1 MFVSFLIIAHAP
13 YLRRAGRQPAGEEP
27 LHEMIAQG
35 LIPLLDLLGDLQL
48 TGLGPRIAMA
58 CSPLLIEQLADPVV
72 QKHFLLWMEER
83 LARRSENLRHFELE
97 ENHHDSYLARFYL
110 EWSRQALHS
119 FTHRYNRNLAQR
131 LRELTTAR
139 VIEPLAGAASH
150 AYLPLLG
157 REESVRVQIEHG
169 ALHTARSLG
178 RPEGMW
184 LPGSGWRPG
193 IETAISNVGVRYVVL
208 DRSSLPSDAGCGP
221 IIVEGCK
228 LIAIA
233 PDEQIARH
241 IWMPELGYVGDPL
254 YRDPSDPG
262 GYQAIGLGAP
272 QPYDPYHALRRAQEH
287 ASHFAGM
294 LISESDRRSPNDILL
309 VLLDM
314 DLIGTA
320 WFEGP
325 TWLQAVMT
333 LCATHRSLKLTTPG
347 EYLKSQRPRQR
358 ATIRAG
364 SWGAG
369 GHAPWRGP
377 SSESYWQAIHAAEE
391 KMVQIAAEF
400 PSAEA
405 DQERTLNQAARELM
419 LAQTSDWPEAL
430 VATGYAEE
438 QRERWQIYLGRFDQL
453 MEMARLP
460 TISHSDRF
468 LLDQLEELDGP
479 FPNLNYRV
487 FVPHEKP
494 L

>member
-1 MFVSFLIIAHAP
+1 
-13 YLRRAGRQPAGEEP
+13 
-27 LHEMIAQG
+27 MIAQG
-35 LIPLLDLLGDLQL
+35 LIPLLNMLGDLQI
-48 TGLGPRIAMA
+48 TGLGPRVAMA
-58 CSPLLIEQLADPVV
+58 CSPLLVEQLADPVV

-83 LARRSENLRHFELE
+83 LARRSESLRHFELE
-97 ENHHDSYLARFYL
+97 ENHHDSYLSRFYL

-119 FTHRYNRNLAQR
+119 FTNRYNRNLAQR

-157 REESVRVQIEHG
+157 REESVRAQIEYG
-169 ALHTARSLG
+169 ALHTAQSLG
-178 RPEGMW
+178 RPEGVW
-184 LPGSGWRPG
+184 LPGSGWRLG
-193 IETAISNVGVRYVVL
+193 IEAAISDVGVRYVVV
-208 DRSSLPSDAGCGP
+208 DRSSLPPDAGFGP
-221 IIVEGCK
+221 VIVDGCK

-233 PDEQIARH
+233 PDERIARH

-254 YRDPSDPG
+254 YRDPSEPG

-287 ASHFAGM
+287 ASHFVEM
-294 LISESDRRSPNDILL
+294 LIAESDRRPPNEMLL

-333 LCATHRSLKLTTPG
+333 LCATHPALTLTTPG
-347 EYLKSQRPRQR
+347 EYLKANRPRQR
-358 ATIRAG
+358 ATLQVG
-364 SWGAG
+364 SWGEG

-377 SSESYWQAIHAAEE
+377 SSQVYWQSIHAAEE
-391 KMVQIAAEF
+391 KMVQIATEF

-405 DQERTLNQAARELM
+405 DQERALNQAARELM

-430 VATGYAEE
+430 VATGYAGE
-438 QRERWQIYLGRFDQL
+438 QRERWQIYLSRFEQL
-453 MEMARLP
+453 TDMARLP
-460 TISHSDRF
+460 NIGSSERF

-479 FPNLNYRV
+479 FLTLNYRM
-487 FVPHEKP
+487 FAP
-494 L
+494 

>member
-27 LHEMIAQG
+27 LHELIAQG
-35 LIPLLDLLGDLQL
+35 LIPLLDMLGDLQL
-48 TGLGPRIAMA
+48 TGLGPRVAMA
-58 CSPLLIEQLADPVV
+58 CSPLLVEQLADPVV

-83 LARRSENLRHFELE
+83 LARRGEDLRNFEAEND
-97 ENHHDSYLARFYL
+97 HHGSYLARFYL
-110 EWSRQALHS
+110 EWSRQSLRS
-119 FTHRYNRNLAQR
+119 FTSRYNRNLAQR
-131 LRELTTAR
+131 LRELVTAR

-157 REESVRVQIEHG
+157 REESVRAQIEHG

-184 LPGSGWRPG
+184 LPGSGWRSG
-193 IETAISNVGVRYVVL
+193 IEAAISDVGVRYVVV
-208 DRSSLPSDAGCGP
+208 DPASLPPDAGPGP
-221 IIVEGCK
+221 VMVEGRR
-228 LIAIA
+228 LVAIT
-233 PDEQIARH
+233 PNEMVARH
-241 IWMPELGYVGDPL
+241 IWTPELGYVGDPL

-287 ASHFAGM
+287 ASHFMHILLAE
-294 LISESDRRSPNDILL
+294 SERRPPADMLL
-309 VLLDM
+309 VLLDVS
-314 DLIGTA
+314 LIGAT

-333 LCATHRSLKLTTPG
+333 LCATHPALTLTTPG
-347 EYLKSQRPRQR
+347 EYLRALRPRQR
-358 ATIRAG
+358 VTLQAG
-364 SWGAG
+364 SWGAR

-377 SSESYWQAIHAAEE
+377 ASEGYWQAIHAAEE
-391 KMVQIAAEF
+391 KMVQIATDF

-405 DQERTLNQAARELM
+405 DQERALNQAARELM

-430 VATGYAEE
+430 VATGHAGA

-453 MEMARLP
+453 TEMARLT
-460 TISHSDRF
+460 TIGPSDHF

-479 FPNLNYRV
+479 FPTLNYRM
-487 FVPHEKP
+487 FAP
-494 L
+494 